1 MNTVKRQAMG
11 IALATLCLLGI
22 GCVSSRQQ
30 AYYDPR
36 PENSK
41 PTLVQEASKDYTIE
55 NTKTFAAYKNVYTI
69 SRLEGKFLVEDKGV
83 YQLYLTKDT
92 TYLTV
97 AYFCPQNPW
106 FFFFNSGFSIIDR
119 ETGNRYM
126 LREVEYFPT
135 DTCFWIKGAAR
146 KYVRFVLKFPPLPLS
161 VEEIDLFSP
170 SSPSRYN
177 FDGSAWRTSGLSVKE
192 LRPKERIPQGEIIY

>member
-1 MNTVKRQAMG
+1 MNTMKKQALC
-11 IALATLCLLGI
+11 IALTTLCMLGI
-22 GCVSSRQQ
+22 GCANSRQQ
-30 AYYDPR
+30 AYYDMR

-41 PTLVQEASKDYTIE
+41 PTLVQEAPKDYTIE
-55 NTKTFAAYKNVYTI
+55 NTRTFAAYKDAYTI

-106 FFFFNSGFSIIDR
+106 FFFFNKDFSIIDR
-119 ETGNRYM
+119 KTGDRYM
-126 LREVEYFPT
+126 LREVEHFPMN
-135 DTCFWIKGAAR
+135 TCFWVKGVSK

-170 SSPSRYN
+170 SSPSRVN
-177 FDGSAWRTSGLSVKE
+177 FDGSAWRASKLSVRE

>member
-1 MNTVKRQAMG
+1 MNTVKRQAVG
-11 IALATLCLLGI
+11 IALATLCLLGS
-22 GCVSSRQQ
+22 GCASSRQS
-30 AYYDPR
+30 AYYDAR
-36 PENSK
+36 PDNKK
-41 PTLVQEASKDYTIE
+41 PVLVQKASKNYNIE
-55 NTKTFAAYKNVYTI
+55 DDKTFAAYKNAYTI
-69 SRLEGKFLVEDKGV
+69 SRLEGKPLIKDQGY
-83 YQLYLTKDT
+83 YQLYLAKDT

-97 AYFCPQNPW
+97 SYFCPEDAW
-106 FFFFNSGFSIIDR
+106 FFHFNSGYCIIDR

-146 KYVRFVLKFPPLPLS
+146 KYVRFALKFPPLPLS

-177 FDGSAWRTSGLSVKE
+177 FDGSAWRASGLSVKE

>member
-22 GCVSSRQQ
+22 GCVSSLQQ

-36 PENSK
+36 PDNSK

-135 DTCFWIKGAAR
+135 DTCFWINGAAG
-146 KYVRFVLKFPPLPLS
+146 KYVRYVLEFPPLPKR
-161 VEEIDLFSP
+161 VKVVDFFIPGTE
-170 SSPSRYN
+170 SRYN
-177 FDGSAWRTSGLSVKE
+177 FDGNAKRENGLVVEE
-192 LRPKERIPQGEIIY
+192 LRPKTRMGKIIY